1 MQQHL
6 LRDKAGFSRLSY
18 RVEGAGPVIILL
30 HGFPDDGGLW
40 REVVPLLSANFTVVC
55 PDLPGAGDSTLP
67 EGSLT
72 IERMAQAVSAIAD
85 AVAPEPFLLVGHSMG
100 GYAALAFAEQAG
112 ERLAGLA
119 LVHST
124 SAADDDEKQAQ
135 RKKAIALIQKGGKDP
150 FMREAVPK
158 MFSPEIQAEKPDLVR
173 EQAAR
178 GLRLPD
184 ASAVAYYEA
193 MIARPERSGVL
204 KAARYPVHWCL
215 GKDDALI
222 PLTKVAEQTHL
233 APRSSVRVYK
243 QCGHL
248 AMLEAPR
255 QLAEDLR
262 QFAVYC
268 YKA

>member
-1 MQQHL
+1 MPQHL
-6 LRDKAGFSRLSY
+6 LRDKAGFSQLSY
-18 RVEGAGPVIILL
+18 RVEGVGPVVILL

-40 REVVPLLSANFTVVC
+40 REVAPQLSANFTVVC
-55 PDLPGAGDSTLP
+55 PDLPGAGESALP
-67 EGSLT
+67 DESLT
-72 IERMAQAVSAIAD
+72 MERMADAVSVIAD

-124 SAADDDEKQAQ
+124 TAADDDEKKSQ
-135 RKKAIALIQKGGKDP
+135 RQKAIALIQKGGKEA
-150 FMREAVPK
+150 FMRDAVPK
-158 MFSPEIQAEKPDLVR
+158 MFSPQIQAEKPDLMR
-173 EQAAR
+173 EQVAR

-193 MIARPERSGVL
+193 MIARPERRDVL
-204 KAARYPVHWCL
+204 LAAHHPVHWCL

-222 PLTKVAEQTHL
+222 LLDKVMEQTHL
-233 APRSSVRVYK
+233 APRSSVRVYED
-243 QCGHL
+243 CGHL
-248 AMLEAPR
+248 SMLEAPG
-255 QLAEDLR
+255 QLADDLH